1 MKAMERVLI
10 KMAIIQ
16 FIFLLLAQLFIHQ
29 FDKMPELRSIA
40 KYEGVIKDEDKKTV
54 ETIWNN

>member
-1 MKAMERVLI
+1 MKTMERLLV

-16 FIFLLLAQLFIHQ
+16 FIFLVMAQLFIHQ
-29 FDKMPELRSIA
+29 FDAMPELRSIT
-40 KYEGVIKDEDKKTV
+40 KYEGVLKDKGERTV